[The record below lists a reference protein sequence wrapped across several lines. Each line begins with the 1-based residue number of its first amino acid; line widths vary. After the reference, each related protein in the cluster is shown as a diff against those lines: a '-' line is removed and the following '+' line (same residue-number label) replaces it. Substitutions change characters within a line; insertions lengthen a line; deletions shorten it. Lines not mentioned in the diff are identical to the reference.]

1 MKDDNKMIGHII
13 ALMKRGVSVAIV
25 TAAGKLDT
33 RLTPSAFLTSTNSL
47 IGIS

>member
-25 TAAGKLDT
+25 TAAGE
-33 RLTPSAFLTSTNSL
+33 RN
-47 IGIS
+47 